1 MLFLFINPRNININ
15 VKKLHTRLVQ
25 FWVDLMLM
33 LMLMLRLKTLNK
45 FLILRKTASII
56 KRLFAIFKGKQKLKC
71 LLSALNL
78 KDMGSIFQN
87 VLTMFDKDGSLV

>member
-1 MLFLFINPRNININ
+1 MLFLFINPRYININ
-15 VKKLHTRLVQ
+15 VKKLHTRYVQ
-25 FWVDLMLM
+25 FWVDLM

-45 FLILRKTASII
+45 FLILRKTALII

-71 LLSALNL
+71 LLSALNW